1 MRTGVWSDESSKQDL
16 AEICVGGNAFGDAEV
31 NQIRELVSVSGPICG
46 FSRGE
51 MLVVESF

>member
-1 MRTGVWSDESSKQDL
+1 MSVRSRNVCGD
-16 AEICVGGNAFGDAEV
+16 AFGDAEV
-31 NQIRELVSVSGPICG
+31 NQIGEFVSVGGPTDG

>member
-31 NQIRELVSVSGPICG
+31 NQSRELVSVSGPICG